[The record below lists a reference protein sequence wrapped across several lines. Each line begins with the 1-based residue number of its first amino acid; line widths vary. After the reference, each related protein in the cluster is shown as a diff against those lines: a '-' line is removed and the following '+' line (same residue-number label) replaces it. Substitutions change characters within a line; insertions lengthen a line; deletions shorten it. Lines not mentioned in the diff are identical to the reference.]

1 MLGERTRLPNLS
13 MSLQSSATFGNLR
26 RGLPHMFVY
35 TFVEVTDL
43 KETDNLVD
51 VLQLLRLSKDL
62 KQGKQIRDLLHSVE
76 W

>member
-1 MLGERTRLPNLS
+1 
-13 MSLQSSATFGNLR
+13 
-26 RGLPHMFVY
+26 MFVY